1 MKIYYFLT
9 VGLNLGALILF
20 FENISVSHLSL
31 VPVFL
36 IALTIL
42 QSFLFKSIRSE
53 SGYRTNYGSY
63 LTADEENKRN
73 EYVSKFMLA
82 STPWMVPFI
91 FFFPSPFKL
100 LSIFIHFIGLVGGTL
115 MHRVKHQN
123 EILKRAK
130 AEEKEKFEQ
139 EKKEELGH
147 LK

>member
-20 FENISVSHLSL
+20 FENISVSNLSL

>member
-115 MHRVKHQN
+115 MHRVKHKN

>member
-139 EKKEELGH
+139 EKKDELGH

>member
-9 VGLNLGALILF
+9 VGLNLGALMLF
-20 FENISVSHLSL
+20 FGKISVSHLSL

-36 IALTIL
+36 TVLTVL

-53 SGYRTNYGSY
+53 SGYRTNFGSY

-82 STPWMVPFI
+82 SAPWMIPFI

-115 MHRVKHQN
+115 MHRVKHKN

>member
-1 MKIYYFLT
+1 MKVYYFLT

-20 FENISVSHLSL
+20 FGNISVSNLSL

-42 QSFLFKSIRSE
+42 QSFLFKSIKIE
-53 SGYRTNYGSY
+53 NGYRTNYGSD
-63 LTADEENKRN
+63 LTEGEEYKRN

-100 LSIFIHFIGLVGGTL
+100 LSIFIHFIGLIGGAL
-115 MHRVKHQN
+115 MYRVKHQN

-130 AEEKEKFEQ
+130 AEEKEKIEQ
-139 EKKEELGH
+139 QKKEELGH

>member
-1 MKIYYFLT
+1 MKVYYFLT
-9 VGLNLGALILF
+9 VGLNIGALILF

-36 IALTIL
+36 IVLTIL
-42 QSFLFKSIRSE
+42 QSFLFKTIKFE
-53 SGYRTNYGSY
+53 NGYRTNYGSD
-63 LTADEENKRN
+63 LTADEEYKRN

-100 LSIFIHFIGLVGGTL
+100 LSIFIHFIGLVGGAL
-115 MHRVKHQN
+115 VYRVKHQN

>member
-115 MHRVKHQN
+115 MHRVKHKN

-130 AEEKEKFEQ
+130 AEENETSEQ
-139 EKKEELGH
+139 EKKEALGH